1 VARERF
7 QAAGTAYNSCVQNV
21 PIGTKGES
29 KLLVTSE
36 LCINFLGVES
46 GRVFGT
52 PWLIWHMELTAR
64 DSVKALLGDTLDT
77 VGTHVDVRHLAA
89 TPLGMEVTFRT
100 EVIGV
105 AERHL
110 RFKVEAFD
118 AKEKVGEG
126 FHERGIIQIDRF
138 ASRVQAKAAEF
149 RGGG

>member
-1 VARERF
+1 MP
-7 QAAGTAYNSCVQNV
+7 NI

-29 KLLVTSE
+29 KLLVTPE
-36 LCINFLGVES
+36 LCINFLGIDS

-64 DSVKALLGDTLDT
+64 DSVKELLGAGLDT

-89 TPLGMEVTFRT
+89 TPLGMEVSFRT

-105 AERHL
+105 EGRRL

-138 ASRVQAKAAEF
+138 ASRVQAKAAQF
-149 RGGG
+149 GG